1 MKASIVIANYNN
13 AQFINE
19 CINSLNSQTYNN
31 IEIIFFDDNSQD
43 NSIEIIEKF
52 KNVKVVKNDI
62 QTNFGS
68 INQINAFKKSIEL
81 CTGDVIFFLDS
92 DDYFHKSKI
101 EKIVNQFLEDSE
113 KMVVFDFPIILKNKK
128 EIIKKKRDSLL
139 KTYWGYIHP
148 TSCISIRKEIVNKI
162 FDSTLNDNFKDI
174 WLDLRI
180 LLFSKNLLNYKI
192 INDNL
197 TYYRQTEDNVSS
209 KFKKYSK
216 NWWKRR
222 SQAHEYFHA
231 FCNKNDIKFTKNLD
245 YLFTKLICF
254 CFKR

>member
-52 KNVKVVKNDI
+52 KNVKVVKNNI

-68 INQINAFKKSIEL
+68 INQINAFKKGIEL
-81 CTGDVIFFLDS
+81 STGDIIFFLDS

-162 FDSTLNDNFKDI
+162 FDSTLNDNFKNI

-192 INDNL
+192 VNDNL

-222 SQAHEYFHA
+222 NEAHDYYFY
-231 FCNKNDIKFTKNLD
+231 FMKKNNLKTKKNLD
-245 YLFTKLICF
+245 FYFTKILNKFI
-254 CFKR
+254 

>member
-1 MKASIVIANYNN
+1 MKASVVIANYNN

-52 KNVKVVKNDI
+52 KNVKVIKNNI

-101 EKIVNQFLEDSE
+101 EKIINQFLQDNK
-113 KMVVFDFPIILKNKK
+113 KMVIFDFPIILKNKK
-128 EIIKKKRDSLL
+128 EIVQKKKNNLF

-180 LLFSKNLLNYKI
+180 LLFSKNLLNYEI
-192 INDNL
+192 VNDNL
-197 TYYRQTEDNVSS
+197 TYYRQSEDNVSS

-222 SQAHEYFHA
+222 NEAHDYYFY
-231 FCNKNDIKFTKNLD
+231 FMKKNNLKTKKNFDFYFTKILNK
-245 YLFTKLICF
+245 FI
-254 CFKR
+254 

>member
-1 MKASIVIANYNN
+1 MKASVVIANYNN
-13 AQFINE
+13 GQFINE
-19 CINSLNSQTYNN
+19 CINSLNSQTYDN

-43 NSIEIIEKF
+43 NSIEIIKKF
-52 KNVKVVKNDI
+52 KNVKVIKNNV

-101 EKIVNQFLEDSE
+101 EKVINQFLEDSE
-113 KMVVFDFPIILKNKK
+113 KMVVFDFPIIVKNKK

-162 FDSTLNDNFKDI
+162 FDSTLNDNFKNI

-180 LLFSKNLLNYKI
+180 LIFSKNLLNYKI
-192 INDNL
+192 VNDNL

-222 SQAHEYFHA
+222 NEAHDYYFY
-231 FCNKNDIKFTKNLD
+231 FMKKNNLKTKKNLD
-245 YLFTKLICF
+245 FYFTKILNKFI
-254 CFKR
+254 

>member
-52 KNVKVVKNDI
+52 KNVKVVKNNI

-68 INQINAFKKSIEL
+68 INQINAFKKGIEL
-81 CTGDVIFFLDS
+81 STGDVIFFLDS

-101 EKIVNQFLEDSE
+101 EKIINQFLKDNK
-113 KMVVFDFPIILKNKK
+113 KMVIFDFPIILKDKK
-128 EIIKKKRDSLL
+128 EIIQKKRNNLF

-148 TSCISIRKEIVNKI
+148 TSCISIRKEIVNKV
-162 FDSTLNDNFKDI
+162 FDSTLNDNYKNI

-192 INDNL
+192 VNENL

-216 NWWKRR
+216 SWWKRR
-222 SQAHEYFHA
+222 NEAHDYYFY
-231 FCNKNDIKFTKNLD
+231 FMKKNNLKTKKNLD
-245 YLFTKLICF
+245 FYFTKILNKFI
-254 CFKR
+254 

>member
-1 MKASIVIANYNN
+1 MKASVVIANYNN
-13 AQFINE
+13 GQFINE

-31 IEIIFFDDNSQD
+31 IEIIFFDDNSHD
-43 NSIEIIEKF
+43 NSIEIIKKF
-52 KNVKVVKNDI
+52 KNVKVIKNNI

-81 CTGDVIFFLDS
+81 CTGDIIFFLDS

-128 EIIKKKRDSLL
+128 EIIQKKRSSLL

-148 TSCISIRKEIVNKI
+148 TSCISIKKEIVNKI
-162 FDSTLNDNFKDI
+162 FDSTLNDNFKNI

-180 LLFSKNLLNYKI
+180 LIFSKNLLNYKI
-192 INDNL
+192 VNDNL

-222 SQAHEYFHA
+222 NEAHDYYFY
-231 FCNKNDIKFTKNLD
+231 FMKKNNLKTKKNLD
-245 YLFTKLICF
+245 FYFTKILNKFI
-254 CFKR
+254 

>member
-1 MKASIVIANYNN
+1 MKASVVIANYNN
-13 AQFINE
+13 GQFINE
-19 CINSLNSQTYNN
+19 CINSLNSQTYDN

-43 NSIEIIEKF
+43 NSIEIIKKF
-52 KNVKVVKNDI
+52 KNVKVIKNNV

-113 KMVVFDFPIILKNKK
+113 KMVVFDFPIIVKNKK

-162 FDSTLNDNFKDI
+162 FDSTLNDNFKNI

-180 LLFSKNLLNYKI
+180 LIFSKNLLNYKI
-192 INDNL
+192 VNDNL

-222 SQAHEYFHA
+222 NEAHDYYFY
-231 FCNKNDIKFTKNLD
+231 FMKKNNLKTKKNLD
-245 YLFTKLICF
+245 FYFTKILNKFI
-254 CFKR
+254 

>member
-68 INQINAFKKSIEL
+68 INQINAFKKGIEL
-81 CTGDVIFFLDS
+81 STGDVIFFLDS

-101 EKIVNQFLEDSE
+101 EKIINQFLKDNK
-113 KMVVFDFPIILKNKK
+113 KMVIFDFPIILKDKK
-128 EIIKKKRDSLL
+128 EIIQKKRNNLFKS
-139 KTYWGYIHP
+139 YWGYIHP

-180 LLFSKNLLNYKI
+180 LLFSKNLLNYEI
-192 INDNL
+192 VNDNL
-197 TYYRQTEDNVSS
+197 TYYRQSEDNVSS

-222 SQAHEYFHA
+222 NEAHDYYFY
-231 FCNKNDIKFTKNLD
+231 FMKKNNLKTKKNFDFYFTKILNK
-245 YLFTKLICF
+245 FI
-254 CFKR
+254 

>member
-1 MKASIVIANYNN
+1 MKASVVIANYNN
-13 AQFINE
+13 GQFINE
-19 CINSLNSQTYNN
+19 CINSLNSQTYDN

-43 NSIEIIEKF
+43 NSIEIIKKF
-52 KNVKVVKNDI
+52 KNVKVIKNNV

-68 INQINAFKKSIEL
+68 INQINAFKKGIEL
-81 CTGDVIFFLDS
+81 STGDVIFFLDS

-113 KMVVFDFPIILKNKK
+113 KMVVFDFPIIVKNKK

-162 FDSTLNDNFKDI
+162 FDSTLNDNFKNI

-192 INDNL
+192 VNDNL

-222 SQAHEYFHA
+222 NEAHDYYFY
-231 FCNKNDIKFTKNLD
+231 FMKKNNLKTKKNLD
-245 YLFTKLICF
+245 FYFTKILNKFI
-254 CFKR
+254 

>member
-1 MKASIVIANYNN
+1 MKASVVIANYNN
-13 AQFINE
+13 GKFINE

-31 IEIIFFDDNSQD
+31 IEIIFFDDNSHD

-52 KNVKVVKNDI
+52 KNVKVIKNNI

-101 EKIVNQFLEDSE
+101 EKVINQFLEDSE

-128 EIIKKKRDSLL
+128 EIIQKKKNSLL

-162 FDSTLNDNFKDI
+162 FDSTLNDNFKNI

-222 SQAHEYFHA
+222 NEAHEYYLYFMK
-231 FCNKNDIKFTKNLD
+231 KNNLKTKKNLD
-245 YLFTKLICF
+245 FYFTKILNKII
-254 CFKR
+254 

>member
-1 MKASIVIANYNN
+1 MKASVVIANYNN
-13 AQFINE
+13 GKFINE

-31 IEIIFFDDNSQD
+31 IEIIFFDDNSHD

-52 KNVKVVKNDI
+52 KNVKVIKNNI

-101 EKIVNQFLEDSE
+101 EKVINQFLEDSE

-128 EIIKKKRDSLL
+128 EIIKKKKNSLL

-162 FDSTLNDNFKDI
+162 FDCTSNDNFKNI

-222 SQAHEYFHA
+222 NEAHEYYLYFMK
-231 FCNKNDIKFTKNLD
+231 KNNLKTKKNLD
-245 YLFTKLICF
+245 FYFTKILNKII
-254 CFKR
+254 

>member
-68 INQINAFKKSIEL
+68 INQINAFKKGIEL
-81 CTGDVIFFLDS
+81 STGDVIFFLDS

-101 EKIVNQFLEDSE
+101 EKIINQFLDA
-113 KMVVFDFPIILKNKK
+113 LKIHKRNIKNAEF
-128 EIIKKKRDSLL
+128 EISNLA
-139 KTYWGYIHP
+139 KT
-148 TSCISIRKEIVNKI
+148 
-162 FDSTLNDNFKDI
+162 
-174 WLDLRI
+174 
-180 LLFSKNLLNYKI
+180 
-192 INDNL
+192 IN
-197 TYYRQTEDNVSS
+197 Q
-209 KFKKYSK
+209 F
-216 NWWKRR
+216 R
-222 SQAHEYFHA
+222 S
-231 FCNKNDIKFTKNLD
+231 
-245 YLFTKLICF
+245 
-254 CFKR
+254 

>member
-1 MKASIVIANYNN
+1 MPK
-13 AQFINE
+13 
-19 CINSLNSQTYNN
+19 
-31 IEIIFFDDNSQD
+31 
-43 NSIEIIEKF
+43 
-52 KNVKVVKNDI
+52 
-62 QTNFGS
+62 
-68 INQINAFKKSIEL
+68 
-81 CTGDVIFFLDS
+81 
-92 DDYFHKSKI
+92 
-101 EKIVNQFLEDSE
+101 
-113 KMVVFDFPIILKNKK
+113 KK
-128 EIIKKKRDSLL
+128 EIIQKKKNSLL

-162 FDSTLNDNFKDI
+162 FDCTSNDNFKNI

-222 SQAHEYFHA
+222 NEAHDYYFY
-231 FCNKNDIKFTKNLD
+231 FMKKNNLKTKKNLD
-245 YLFTKLICF
+245 FYFTKILNKFI
-254 CFKR
+254 

>member
-68 INQINAFKKSIEL
+68 INQINAFKKGIEL
-81 CTGDVIFFLDS
+81 STGDVIFFLDS

-128 EIIKKKRDSLL
+128 EIIQKKINSLL
-139 KTYWGYIHP
+139 KT
-148 TSCISIRKEIVNKI
+148 
-162 FDSTLNDNFKDI
+162 
-174 WLDLRI
+174 
-180 LLFSKNLLNYKI
+180 
-192 INDNL
+192 
-197 TYYRQTEDNVSS
+197 
-209 KFKKYSK
+209 
-216 NWWKRR
+216 
-222 SQAHEYFHA
+222 
-231 FCNKNDIKFTKNLD
+231 
-245 YLFTKLICF
+245 
-254 CFKR
+254 

>member
-52 KNVKVVKNDI
+52 KNVKVVKNNI
-62 QTNFGS
+62 KTNFGS
-68 INQINAFKKSIEL
+68 INQINAFKKGIEL
-81 CTGDVIFFLDS
+81 STGDVIFFFFF

-101 EKIVNQFLEDSE
+101 EKIINQFLKDNK
-113 KMVVFDFPIILKNKK
+113 KMVIFDFPIILKDKK
-128 EIIKKKRDSLL
+128 EIIQKKKNNLF

-162 FDSTLNDNFKDI
+162 FDSTLNDNYKNI

-192 INDNL
+192 INENL

-216 NWWKRR
+216 SWWKRR
-222 SQAHEYFHA
+222 NEAHDYYFY
-231 FCNKNDIKFTKNLD
+231 FMKKNNLKTKKNLD
-245 YLFTKLICF
+245 FYFTKILNKFI
-254 CFKR
+254 

>member
-19 CINSLNSQTYNN
+19 CINSLNSQTYND

-52 KNVKVVKNDI
+52 KNVKIIKNNV

-68 INQINAFKKSIEL
+68 INQMNAFKKGVEL
-81 CTGDVIFFLDS
+81 STGDVIFFLDS
-92 DDYFHKSKI
+92 DDYFHKNKI
-101 EKIVNQFLEDSE
+101 EMIINQFLQDNT
-113 KMVVFDFPIILKNKK
+113 KMVIFDFPIILKDKK
-128 EIIKKKRDSLL
+128 EILQKKANNLF

-162 FDSTLNDNFKDI
+162 FDSTLNDSFKDI

-192 INDNL
+192 MNENL
-197 TYYRQTEDNVSS
+197 TYYRQTHGNISS
-209 KFKKYSK
+209 NFKKYSK

-222 SQAHEYFHA
+222 NEALDYYFY
-231 FCNKNDIKFTKNLD
+231 FMKKNNLKTNKNLD
-245 YLFTKLICF
+245 FYITKIINKF
-254 CFKR
+254 I

>member
-1 MKASIVIANYNN
+1 MKASVVIANYNN

-52 KNVKVVKNDI
+52 KNVKVIKNNI

-101 EKIVNQFLEDSE
+101 EKIINQFLQDNK
-113 KMVVFDFPIILKNKK
+113 KMVIFDFPIILKNKK
-128 EIIKKKRDSLL
+128 EIVQKKKNNLF

-148 TSCISIRKEIVNKI
+148 TSCISIRKEIVNKVFGSI
-162 FDSTLNDNFKDI
+162 LNDNFKDI

-180 LLFSKNLLNYKI
+180 LLFSKNLLNYEI
-192 INDNL
+192 VNDNL
-197 TYYRQTEDNVSS
+197 TYYRQSEDNVSS

-222 SQAHEYFHA
+222 NEAHDYYFY
-231 FCNKNDIKFTKNLD
+231 FMKKNNLKTKKNFDFYFTKILNK
-245 YLFTKLICF
+245 FI
-254 CFKR
+254 